1 MRIPLYNKGL
11 GPTVEL
17 AAGQSGP
24 RASQA
29 TFTAASRAQAQFA
42 DQAGQIAFQFGMA
55 EKKRE
60 TDRVAN
66 EEATRIQGEADD
78 FLLNNQDTETAVFTE
93 NFTKFQNDQLNKINA
108 LPNLTTQQKADVASR
123 ASRLMAGKLA
133 AGKQNTFNRGQ
144 ARASDAANESIAANI
159 AEMGTLAP
167 SDPRYQELFTQNVE
181 EINKGVANGLKI
193 NYTQTSMQLA
203 VTSRNYF
210 NKIQAATSTGDL
222 DTIKEELK
230 ADTTL
235 PTKAYQALLGNVAA
249 QKNVIKGQNLDAAKG
264 DLAGIAEAAT
274 PEQLDQIASAYLSG
288 TQITVSI
295 GGEDVTIDP
304 TTLSESARLQMAG
317 LSIKFE
323 NAAVGELVDN
333 LAGRISEIS
342 DDTTRASLEQASQD
356 AADGKNF
363 TITRTNGEVEEFDI
377 SQLPNGK
384 KIEIAGALRTA
395 AGELQDITSREV
407 VSGMNDVLSAD
418 MSMEDA
424 LSTFQGFYRP
434 EILANKSLKPE
445 QVDSLVYSSASIS
458 VDGVSRKL
466 TEGDLSN
473 VPEMLRR
480 LDTAEALLTQDLNGR
495 GSLQNNV
502 DSSLASTTST
512 TLNAISR
519 ARYEINKKI
528 NETAKFSVGV
538 KQLQSG
544 TFRADMFTPGDASKM
559 VAATIS
565 LLDQQAAD
573 TNQNSMSMKFSMLEK
588 NNVVHEVYKNQLG
601 KASSLGRSGVLE
613 AGTADF
619 ETVQR
624 GLNFYNAMKR
634 YPAVLQNHTTKEDR
648 TFFESI
654 NARLGFETL
663 DSAIVNVSRA
673 AFNDVKI
680 SDVTNKKIEQA
691 AADVM
696 DRAKPG
702 FIGSMFVDGP
712 TEVQNGPEIQ
722 TLLERRVKDYVKL
735 NVNVE
740 NAIEL
745 AKKDIAETHVFVR
758 GILTRKQANT
768 PPNINQLANLAVE
781 QALRFRDEQ
790 KIGVPIISDDDLEAD
805 DLSLVE
811 VPSPGSG
818 VWALMSLGG
827 VNVPAVMMTQDGDQF
842 AIDDKRTVTT
852 TDVVGMITWTT
863 RELEKLASV
872 DQGLADQARL
882 NEINQDVKDTAA
894 NIAVGVITEQQMAL
908 AKPYMFGD
916 VVTIMPSDVEA
927 AEAIIAEQT
936 EDARGERIIRELLE
950 ITASAAPMPTISAQV
965 P

>member
-17 AAGQSGP
+17 AVGQSGP

-78 FLLNNQDTETAVFTE
+78 FLLNNQDTETAVFTD

-144 ARASDAANESIAANI
+144 ARSSDATNDFLAANI

-167 SDPRYQELFTQNVE
+167 TDPRYQELLTQNVE
-181 EINKGVANGLKI
+181 EINKGIANGLKI

-210 NKIQAATSTGDL
+210 NKIQAATTTGDL
-222 DTIKEELK
+222 DAIQEDLK
-230 ADTTL
+230 TDKTL
-235 PTKAYQALLGNVAA
+235 PTKTFQALLGNVAG
-249 QKNVIKGQNLDAAKG
+249 QKNVIKAQNLDAAKG
-264 DLAGIAEAAT
+264 DLAGIAEIAT
-274 PEQLDQIASAYLSG
+274 PQQLDDIASAYLTG
-288 TQITVSI
+288 TEITLKI

-304 TTLSESARLQMAG
+304 TNLGESARLSMAG
-317 LSIKFE
+317 LSLKFE
-323 NAAVGELVDN
+323 NAAIGELTDT
-333 LAGRISEIS
+333 LAGRISEIA
-342 DDTTRASLEQASQD
+342 DDTTRTSLEQASRD

-363 TITRTNGEVEEFDI
+363 AITRTNGEVVEFDI

-384 KIEIAGALRTA
+384 KVEIASVLGTA
-395 AGELQDITSREV
+395 AAQLQDLTSRGV

-418 MSMEDA
+418 MTMEDA
-424 LSTFQGFYRP
+424 FSTFQGFYRP

-445 QVDSLVYSSASIS
+445 QVDSLVYNSASIS

-480 LDTAEALLTQDLNGR
+480 LDTAESLLTQDLDGR

-502 DSSLASTTST
+502 DSSLASNTST

-544 TFRADMFTPGDASKM
+544 TFRADMFTPSDANKM

-565 LLDQQAAD
+565 LIDQEAVD
-573 TNQNSMSMKFSMLEK
+573 SGQNSMSMKFSMLEK
-588 NNVVHEVYKNQLG
+588 NNVVYEVYKNRLG
-601 KASSLGRSGVLE
+601 QASSLGRSGVLE
-613 AGTADF
+613 AGTTDF

-624 GLNFYNAMKR
+624 GLNFFNAMKR

-648 TFFESI
+648 TFFEAI
-654 NARLGFETL
+654 NARLGFETF

-673 AFNDVKI
+673 AFNGVDI
-680 SDVTNKKIEQA
+680 SGVTNKKIEQA

-696 DRAKPG
+696 DSASPG
-702 FIGSMFVDGP
+702 FIGSLFVDGP
-712 TEVQNGPEIQ
+712 TEVQNGPGIQ
-722 TLLERRVKDYVKL
+722 TLLEQRVKDYVKL

-768 PPNINQLANLAVE
+768 PANINQLANLAVE
-781 QALRFRDEQ
+781 QALRFRDKQ

-818 VWALMSLGG
+818 VWALMSLSG

-872 DQGLADQARL
+872 DQGLADKARL
-882 NEINQDVKDTAA
+882 NEVNQQVKDTAA
-894 NIAVGVITEQQMAL
+894 NIAVGVITEQQMSL

-916 VVTIMPSDVEA
+916 VVTIMPSDVAA
-927 AEAIIAEQT
+927 AEAVIAEQT
-936 EDARGERIIRELLE
+936 EDSKGERIIRELLE
-950 ITASAAPMPTISAQV
+950 ITGEAAPMPTISAQV